1 MPTETR
7 KGHRAVCPTRRLSR
21 GRQRLAARPRG
32 GWPRGEGGSRRSS
45 YCGPFG
51 EGSTPSRPCIEAR
64 CGSGRSETSAG
75 MKLDVVLRE
84 ETRHPALADDW
95 VMSSRARAGSGRRRL
110 RRLLARRL
118 VVREGVGYAPSA
130 RQSVLSGHA
139 TSRSSFVSGLQVSMP
154 GAFEIR
160 VSIVSSFDNRAL
172 CSVESQARDE
182 SGALLNERKKP
193 LQTSIFQSDLGKMT
207 ANPGCGNQRL
217 SPASWGD
224 SRAGLRG
231 MKYEVGT

>member
-1 MPTETR
+1 
-7 KGHRAVCPTRRLSR
+7 
-21 GRQRLAARPRG
+21 
-32 GWPRGEGGSRRSS
+32 
-45 YCGPFG
+45 
-51 EGSTPSRPCIEAR
+51 
-64 CGSGRSETSAG
+64 
-75 MKLDVVLRE
+75 
-84 ETRHPALADDW
+84 
-95 VMSSRARAGSGRRRL
+95 
-110 RRLLARRL
+110 
-118 VVREGVGYAPSA
+118 
-130 RQSVLSGHA
+130 
-139 TSRSSFVSGLQVSMP
+139 MP

-182 SGALLNERKKP
+182 SGALLKERKKP